1 MRKRTR
7 LWQLILS
14 LATFTL
20 LTPSFGRAD
29 PLTFANVRAF
39 QLDPLDVTHSFSTDL
54 FAMPGAVLTRG
65 TIVTL
70 FIDVAGILPPGAT
83 DALRLTYQQP
93 GGVGT
98 VVQEY
103 GIPVFGDVLP
113 PFTLVTGLNF
123 PVFYHPV
130 PVELT
135 VDLLGSSPDY
145 VIPGGPMA
153 GQLVDSYT
161 FSFSVVQPVP
171 EPATVVLVA
180 TGVTAL
186 GIRGARRRR
195 NG

>member
-7 LWQLILS
+7 AWQLVLS
-14 LATFTL
+14 LAAFTL
-20 LTPSFGRAD
+20 LTPSSGRAD
-29 PLTFANVRAF
+29 PLTFANVRAS
-39 QLDPLDVTHSFSTDL
+39 QLDPLDVTHSFLTDL
-54 FAMPGAVLTRG
+54 FAMPGAVLTLG
-65 TIVTL
+65 THVTL
-70 FIDVAGILPPGAT
+70 FIDIAGVLPPSAT
-83 DALRLTYQQP
+83 DALRLTYRQP

-113 PFTLVTGLNF
+113 PLTLVTGLDF

-145 VIPGGPMA
+145 AIPGGPLA

-171 EPATVVLVA
+171 EPATVVLLA
-180 TGVTAL
+180 TGVAAL
-186 GIRGARRRR
+186 GIRGAQRRR